1 MLIIIMDSII
11 ADVFDIE
18 KDLIEEKLKN
28 KKNKNEPPLIQ
39 FINSN
44 VVISFD

>member
-1 MLIIIMDSII
+1 MDNII

-28 KKNKNEPPLIQ
+28 KKNRNEPPIIQ
-39 FINSN
+39 FINKT

>member
-1 MLIIIMDSII
+1 
-11 ADVFDIE
+11 VFDIE
-18 KDLIEEKLKN
+18 KDLIEEKLKT

-39 FINSN
+39 FIDSN

>member
-1 MLIIIMDSII
+1 MDNII

-18 KDLIEEKLKN
+18 KDLIEEKLKY

-44 VVISFD
+44 VIISFDS

>member
-1 MLIIIMDSII
+1 MDNII

-28 KKNKNEPPLIQ
+28 KKNRNEPQVIE
-39 FINSN
+39 FINKN
-44 VVISFD
+44 VIISFD

>member
-28 KKNKNEPPLIQ
+28 KKNKNKPPLIQ

-44 VVISFD
+44 VIISFD

>member
-1 MLIIIMDSII
+1 MDNKI

-28 KKNKNEPPLIQ
+28 KKNRNEPPVIE
-39 FINSN
+39 FINKN
-44 VVISFD
+44 VIISFD

>member
-44 VVISFD
+44 VVNSFD

>member
-1 MLIIIMDSII
+1 MNNNVI

-18 KDLIEEKLKN
+18 NDLFEEKIKK

-39 FINSN
+39 FINKT
-44 VVISFD
+44 VLISFD

>member
-1 MLIIIMDSII
+1 MLIIIMNNII

-28 KKNKNEPPLIQ
+28 KKNRNEPPLIQ

-44 VVISFD
+44 VIISFD

>member
-1 MLIIIMDSII
+1 MNSII

-28 KKNKNEPPLIQ
+28 KKNRNEPPIIQ
-39 FINSN
+39 FINKT

>member
-1 MLIIIMDSII
+1 MNNII

-28 KKNKNEPPLIQ
+28 KKNKNEPPVIH

>member
-1 MLIIIMDSII
+1 MNNII

-28 KKNKNEPPLIQ
+28 KKNKNEAPLIQ

>member
-28 KKNKNEPPLIQ
+28 KKNRNEPPVIE
-39 FINSN
+39 FINKN
-44 VVISFD
+44 VIISFD

>member
-1 MLIIIMDSII
+1 MIMNNII
-11 ADVFDIE
+11 ADVFDNE
-18 KDLIEEKLKN
+18 KDLIEETLKN

-44 VVISFD
+44 VIISFD

>member
-1 MLIIIMDSII
+1 MLIIIMYSII

-39 FINSN
+39 FINKD
-44 VVISFD
+44 VIISFD

>member
-1 MLIIIMDSII
+1 MNNII

-18 KDLIEEKLKN
+18 KDLIEEKSKN
-28 KKNKNEPPLIQ
+28 KKSKNEPPLIQ

-44 VVISFD
+44 VIISFD

>member
-39 FINSN
+39 LINSN

>member
-1 MLIIIMDSII
+1 MNNII

-28 KKNKNEPPLIQ
+28 KKNKNETPLIQ

-44 VVISFD
+44 VIISFD

>member
-44 VVISFD
+44 VIISFD

>member
-28 KKNKNEPPLIQ
+28 KKNKNDPPLIQ
-39 FINSN
+39 FISSN
-44 VVISFD
+44 VIISFD

>member
-18 KDLIEEKLKN
+18 KDLIEEKLKY
-28 KKNKNEPPLIQ
+28 KKKKM
-39 FINSN
+39 SHH
-44 VVISFD
+44 